1 MASDQGGLYRRGKT
15 FWISLYDH
23 DGRRLRFSTGTR
35 DEKEARR
42 VLRRKL
48 AELDAGRPISAP
60 TRLTVAKVLDALEA
74 DYRVKSRRSLD
85 RLKSARGHLEAFF
98 EPSRKALSIRGGD
111 LQRYLLYR
119 MEQEGAA
126 AATVKY
132 ELAVFRRAFELQRRM
147 EVLDRIPVFPEFE
160 SVAARDVY
168 VPDGDHRAIV
178 AQLEDPVSHLITFL
192 YWTGWRVGTRGD
204 EGALN
209 LTWDDVDWSSG
220 SLRVGSGSKTKKP
233 GRFFFDAVPEVEQL
247 LRELRGRNEKRV
259 FAWPD
264 SRRLGYKAVLP
275 AFKAAQEAA
284 GVEGYRLHDY
294 RRSVARR
301 LEQGG
306 VPRSTAKRITG
317 HRTDHVFE
325 KYAVGEDED
334 VRKAL
339 RAVAGTVLGTNG
351 SGEDGAVL

>member
-1 MASDQGGLYRRGKT
+1 MASERGRLWKRGRV
-15 FWISLYDH
+15 WWVQLYDH
-23 DGRRLRFSTGTR
+23 SGRRHRLSTGTK
-35 DEKEARR
+35 DEREARR
-42 VLRRKL
+42 FLRRKL
-48 AELDAGRPISAP
+48 VELDAGRPISAP
-60 TRLTVAKVLDALEA
+60 TRLTVAKMLDALEA
-74 DYRVKSRRSLD
+74 DYRVKGRRSLD

-160 SVAARDVY
+160 SGAARDVY

-178 AQLEDPVSHLITFL
+178 AQLEDPIRHLVSFL

-209 LTWDDVDWSSG
+209 LTWDAVDWSSG
-220 SLRVGSGSKTKKP
+220 ALRVGSGSKTKKP
-233 GRFFFDAVPEVEQL
+233 GRFFFTAVPEVEQL
-247 LRELRGRNEKRV
+247 LRELRGRNEKWV
-259 FAWPD
+259 FARRNG
-264 SRRLGYKAVLP
+264 RRLGYKAVLA
-275 AFKAAQEAA
+275 AFKAAQKAA
-284 GVEGYRLHDY
+284 GIEGYRLHDY

-334 VRKAL
+334 VRSAL
-339 RAVAGTVLGTNG
+339 RAVAGTVLGTTSSGGNG
-351 SGEDGAVL
+351 AKP